1 MYIEKQ
7 EATKLVSVFTGIP
20 FTLQNI
26 PDNLIVLTYFLLSWM
41 SFIIHMSAHKNFY
54 VWTFKILVR
63 ICIIIIIYQIRSDT
77 VIALILGVT

>member
-7 EATKLVSVFTGIP
+7 EATKLVSVSTGIP

-54 VWTFKILVR
+54 VWTFKISVR
-63 ICIIIIIYQIRSDT
+63 ICIIIIYQIRRDT
-77 VIALILGVT
+77 VITLILEVT

>member
-54 VWTFKILVR
+54 VWTFKISVR
-63 ICIIIIIYQIRSDT
+63 ICIIIIYQIRRDT
-77 VIALILGVT
+77 VITLILEVT